1 MGIWAAVKYA
11 LNSTL
16 GTSGFL
22 SLDKMIQ
29 AHGTQTFTSNGTFTV
44 PDGVTKIWVTAF
56 GAGGSGY
63 DFDGGQGGDFVVKK
77 AFTVNPGN
85 SISITV
91 GKGNLNNDGGA
102 TVIGNLITLAGGGKG
117 GNARSHRGALGG
129 TSINDVEVAAQNTV
143 FAYGGLKGI
152 TYRFSD
158 STYKGGYGGGA
169 GYGRGGYGGRGTDN
183 SSTGFSG
190 EKGGIGAGG
199 GGGGDGTRHIG
210 TPGIGGDGI
219 VIIEW

>member
-1 MGIWAAVKYA
+1 MSWDVGSWVIDTV
-11 LNSTL
+11 NSVL
-16 GTSGFL
+16 GTL
-22 SLDKMIQ
+22 INT
-29 AHGTQTFTSNGTFTV
+29 HGTQTFTSNGTFTV
-44 PDGVTKIWVTAF
+44 PDGVTKILVTAF
-56 GAGGSGY
+56 GAGGSGH

-129 TSINDVEVAAQNTV
+129 TSISGVEVAAQNTV

-158 STYKGGYGGGA
+158 NTYIGGYGGGA
-169 GYGRGGYGGRGTDN
+169 GYGRGGYGGEGTDN
-183 SSTGFSG
+183 SSTGGSG
-190 EKGGIGAGG
+190 GKGDIGAGG

-210 TPGIGGDGI
+210 TPGSGGDGI